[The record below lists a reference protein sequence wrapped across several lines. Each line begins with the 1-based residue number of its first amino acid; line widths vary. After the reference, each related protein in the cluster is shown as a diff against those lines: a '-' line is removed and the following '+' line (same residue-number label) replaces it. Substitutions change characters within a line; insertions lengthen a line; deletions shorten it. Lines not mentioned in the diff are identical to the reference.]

1 MSISNE
7 KQLVGL
13 MNCFSFFKHKN
24 YTLAKN
30 KCQNN
35 CFHKKLLIYSQL
47 ELKLNNFSSL
57 QEVITQN
64 MSIFR
69 QIKYLP
75 KMSKSFSFTKVFVL
89 LNFFRETI
97 S

>member
-1 MSISNE
+1 MSHIEPFNHANDFTEFFFNFGVWNKLSNE
-7 KQLVGL
+7 KQLARL

-69 QIKYLP
+69 QIKY
-75 KMSKSFSFTKVFVL
+75 
-89 LNFFRETI
+89 
-97 S
+97 